1 MTQIKPRI
9 LIVED
14 EDPYRQ
20 LLCSRLSEKG
30 YRPTGF
36 RSGEEALAAEEQ
48 WDVAVIDLRLPGMN
62 GIELLKK
69 LKDVQPS
76 PAVLILTGQATVD
89 TAIEAMKLGALDYL
103 AKPCKLAELELV
115 IRNAYER
122 VALERENR
130 LLKAEL
136 RRQEEGDSLIG
147 RSAKMQEMVQL
158 VEKVAPTDSSV
169 LILGES
175 GTGKEV
181 IARALHKLSL
191 RATKPFIAVNCA
203 ALSESLLENELF
215 GHEKGAFTG
224 ATERTIGLFEAADGG
239 TLLLDEMADMPPAL
253 QAKLLRVLDRG
264 EFSRVGSAKIL
275 KTDVRVLSATN
286 KDLRQRMAQ
295 GLFREDLFYR
305 LNVVTVELPP
315 LRERREDIP
324 LLVHHFM
331 KRAARRRGAE
341 VQITEEAMAALPSYA
356 WPGNVREL
364 ANVIERAVI
373 LCSDGRITPH
383 DLSIAPPVHGGEAW
397 RQGGGRPALEEVERA
412 YIAKVLYEE
421 KGNKTKAAKALGISL
436 RNLYRKIEDY
446 HITVQEF
453 QTPSDG
459 HASTPE
465 H

>member
-9 LIVED
+9 LLVED

-20 LLCSRLSEKG
+20 LLCSRLAEKG

-48 WDVAVIDLRLPGMN
+48 WDVALIDLRLPGMN

-76 PAVLILTGQATVD
+76 LAVLILTGQATVD

-115 IRNAYER
+115 IRNACER

-136 RRQEEGDSLIG
+136 RRQEEGGPLIG
-147 RSAKMQEMVQL
+147 RSAKMQEVMRL

-181 IARALHKLSL
+181 VARALHKLSL

-224 ATERTIGLFEAADGG
+224 ATERTSGLFETADGG
-239 TLLLDEMADMPPAL
+239 TLLLDEMGDMPPAL
-253 QAKLLRVLDRG
+253 QAKFLRVLDQG
-264 EFSRVGSAKIL
+264 AFSRVGSAKML

-305 LNVVTVELPP
+305 LNIVTIELPP

-324 LLVHHFM
+324 LLVSHLLE
-331 KRAARRRGAE
+331 RVARRRGGE
-341 VQITEEAMAALPSYA
+341 VKVTEEAMAALVNYA

-364 ANVIERAVI
+364 ANVIERAMI

-383 DLSIAPPVHGGEAW
+383 DLSISSHAHGGEAW
-397 RQGGGRPALEEVERA
+397 LQGGGRPSLEEVERT
-412 YIAKVLYEE
+412 YIAKVLREE
-421 KGNKTKAAKALGISL
+421 KGNKTKAAAVLGISL
-436 RNLYRKIEDY
+436 RNLYRKIDDY
-446 HITVQEF
+446 HIAVQEF
-453 QTPSDG
+453 RTPSG
-459 HASTPE
+459 GNASTRE

>member
-1 MTQIKPRI
+1 MTQRKPRI

-20 LLCSRLSEKG
+20 ILCSRLAEKG

-36 RSGEEALAAEEQ
+36 RSGEEALAAEEE
-48 WDVAVIDLRLPGMN
+48 WDVALIDLRLPGMN

-69 LKDVQPS
+69 LKEIHPS

-115 IRNAYER
+115 IGNAYER

-130 LLKAEL
+130 VLKAAL
-136 RRQEEGDSLIG
+136 RRQEEDAVLIG
-147 RSAKMQEMVQL
+147 RSARMQEVAQL
-158 VEKVAPTDSSV
+158 VEKVAPTDSTV

-181 IARALHKLSL
+181 IARALHKMSL
-191 RATKPFIAVNCA
+191 RAAKPFIAVNCA

-224 ATERTIGLFEAADGG
+224 AIERTSGLFEAADGG
-239 TLLLDEMADMPPAL
+239 TLLLDEMGDMPPAL

-264 EFSRVGSAKIL
+264 EFSRVGSAKTL
-275 KTDVRVLSATN
+275 RTDVRVLSSTN
-286 KDLRQRMAQ
+286 KDLHQRIGQ

-305 LNVVTVELPP
+305 LNVVTIELPP

-324 LLVHHFM
+324 LLVHHFLE
-331 KRAARRRGAE
+331 KRATRRPGKVE
-341 VQITEEAMAALPSYA
+341 VTEAAMAVLMNYT

-373 LCSDGRITPH
+373 LCNDGRITPY
-383 DLSIAPPVHGGEAW
+383 DLSLSSAGGNGELGN
-397 RQGGGRPALEEVERA
+397 QGAKRLSLDEMERR
-412 YIAKVLYEE
+412 YIEKVLREE
-421 KGNKTKAAKALGISL
+421 KGNKTQAAKVLGISV
-436 RNLYRKIEDY
+436 RNLYRKIDSY
-446 HITVQEF
+446 HIVV
-453 QTPSDG
+453 
-459 HASTPE
+459 
-465 H
+465 

>member
-1 MTQIKPRI
+1 MTQRKPRI

-20 LLCSRLSEKG
+20 LLCSRLAEKG

-36 RSGEEALAAEEQ
+36 RSGEEALAAEEE
-48 WDVAVIDLRLPGMN
+48 WDVALIDLRLPGMN

-69 LKDVQPS
+69 LKDTYLS
-76 PAVLILTGQATVD
+76 PAILILTGQATVD

-115 IRNAYER
+115 IGNACER

-136 RRQEEGDSLIG
+136 SRQEGEMPLIG
-147 RSAKMQEMVQL
+147 RSTKMQEVAQL

-181 IARALHKLSL
+181 IARALHKMSL
-191 RATKPFIAVNCA
+191 RATKPFMAVNCA

-224 ATERTIGLFEAADGG
+224 ATERTSGFFAAADGG
-239 TLLLDEMADMPPAL
+239 TLLLDEMGDMPPSL
-253 QAKLLRVLDRG
+253 QAKLLRVLDQG
-264 EFSRVGSAKIL
+264 EFSRVGSAKTL
-275 KTDVRVLSATN
+275 KTDVRVLSSTN
-286 KDLRQRMAQ
+286 RDLRQRIAQ

-305 LNVVTVELPP
+305 LDVVTIALPP

-324 LLVHHFM
+324 LLVHHFLE
-331 KRAARRRGAE
+331 RATRRQGGE
-341 VQITEEAMAALPSYA
+341 VRIIEEAMAALMSYD

-364 ANVIERAVI
+364 ANVMERALI
-373 LCSDGRITPH
+373 LCSTGHITPH
-383 DLSIAPPVHGGEAW
+383 DLSLSPSTHNGEVW
-397 RQGGGRPALEEVERA
+397 SPGGGRPTLEEVERA
-412 YIAKVLYEE
+412 YIEKILREE
-421 KGNKTKAAKALGISL
+421 KGNKTKAAAVLGISL
-436 RNLYRKIEDY
+436 RNLYRKIEGY
-446 HITVQEF
+446 NISV
-453 QTPSDG
+453 
-459 HASTPE
+459 
-465 H
+465 

>member
-20 LLCSRLSEKG
+20 LLCSRLAEKG

-48 WDVAVIDLRLPGMN
+48 WDVALIDLRLPGMN

-69 LKDVQPS
+69 LKAVQPS

-115 IRNAYER
+115 IRNACER

-147 RSAKMQEMVQL
+147 RSATMQEMVQL

-175 GTGKEV
+175 GAGKEV

-286 KDLRQRMAQ
+286 KDLRQRIAQ

-305 LNVVTVELPP
+305 LNVVTIELPS

-341 VQITEEAMAALPSYA
+341 VQITEEAMAALLSYA

-364 ANVIERAVI
+364 ANMIERAVI

-383 DLSIAPPVHGGEAW
+383 DLSIAPPTHDGEA
-397 RQGGGRPALEEVERA
+397 RRPGGGRPSLEEVERA
-412 YIAKVLYEE
+412 YIAKVLHEE

-446 HITVQEF
+446 HIAVQEF
-453 QTPSDG
+453 RTSSG
-459 HASTPE
+459 GNASP
-465 H
+465 